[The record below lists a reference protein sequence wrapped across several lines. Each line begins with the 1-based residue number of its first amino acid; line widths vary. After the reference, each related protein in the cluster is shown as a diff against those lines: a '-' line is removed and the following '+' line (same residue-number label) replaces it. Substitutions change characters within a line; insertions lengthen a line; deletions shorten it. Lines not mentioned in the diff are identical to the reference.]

1 MKNHQVLALRKL
13 IQDEIE
19 YAFQTEGGYRF
30 AHEVRDKND
39 LAWHEFVKSF
49 GSDGRLKA
57 ADVEALVQQLC
68 ANPDDAR
75 RFLWE
80 AGLIDEDGQLSA
92 PYRS

>member
-13 IQDEIE
+13 IQAEIE
-19 YAFQTEGGYRF
+19 YAFQTEGGYRS
-30 AHEVRDKND
+30 ACEIRDKND
-39 LAWHEFVKSF
+39 LAWHEFAESF
-49 GSDGRLKA
+49 GNDGRLKPA
-57 ADVEALVQQLC
+57 EVHALVERLC

-92 PYRS
+92 PYRP